1 MISNK
6 NNAKG
11 NQTNQNKTPR
21 LARNMVVFL
30 SGEAMGIILQFTEFS
45 KLSLLRKHYVFKRE
59 KKTC

>member
-1 MISNK
+1 MQRETK
-6 NNAKG
+6 
-11 NQTNQNKTPR
+11 QTKIKHQGWQEI
-21 LARNMVVFL
+21 MVVFL